1 MTTWRDDLMQDW
13 AVNRE
18 STKSQVIMVT
28 FRFAHRVQ
36 ETEQIPNVL
45 RGLLVTGYKVLTTWL
60 LGVELPP
67 ETEVGP
73 ALRIIH
79 PQSIVFNSGTKVG
92 ARCIVRA
99 STTIGNVLNKDGS
112 ASASPVIGDDVEMGA
127 GVVVI
132 GPITIGN
139 GARIGAGAVVIRDVP
154 ADAVAV
160 GNPAR
165 LLGPADPASLH

>member
-1 MTTWRDDLMQDW
+1 MTSWRDELMQDW

-36 ETEQIPNVL
+36 LTERLPKVV

-73 ALRIIH
+73 ELRIIH
-79 PQSIVFNSGTKVG
+79 PQAIVFNAGTKVG

-99 STTIGNVLNKDGS
+99 STTIGNVMDSDGT

-139 GARIGAGAVVIRDVP
+139 GARIGAGSVVIRDVP
-154 ADAVAV
+154 GGAVAV

-165 LLGPADPASLH
+165 ILGSASG

>member
-1 MTTWRDDLMQDW
+1 MTGWRQELLQDW

-28 FRFAHRVQ
+28 FRCAHRVQ
-36 ETEQIPNVL
+36 VTP
-45 RGLLVTGYKVLTTWL
+45 GLPKIVRAGLVTGYKVLTTWL

-67 ETEVGP
+67 ETAVGP

-79 PQSIVFNSGTKVG
+79 PQAIVLNSGTKVG
-92 ARCIVRA
+92 ARCILRA
-99 STTIGNVLNKDGS
+99 STTIGNVMNRDGS
-112 ASASPVIGDDVEMGA
+112 ASSSPVIGDDVEIGA
-127 GVVVI
+127 GVVVV
-132 GPITIGN
+132 GPITIGDR
-139 GARIGAGAVVIRDVP
+139 ARIGAGAVVIRDVP

-165 LLGPADPASLH
+165 ILGSAQPSLTD